1 MLFERKERYV
11 YNLPMNRKLQ
21 EAYEALEDASLYAA
35 KDYLRLNLNPQ
46 EEKAIAI
53 LNAAAGYLYGRYILG
68 EVPDASYTEFLIEA
82 QGDLFAPSELGN
94 KASVLRLRMIDKD
107 FAKKETHLVHY
118 LNFLSETEL
127 YVNSALFDEP
137 GRLALAYIEEYI
149 EILLPKKEQ
158 KLEYLRLSEVAF
170 LNLTNAFALLYRE
183 HFQEKFK
190 NLKSA
195 PFFIAVSEAH
205 ERIRGEIL
213 D

>member
-1 MLFERKERYV
+1 
-11 YNLPMNRKLQ
+11 MNGKLQ

-35 KDYLRLNLNPQ
+35 KDYLKIELNPS

-68 EVPDASYTEFLIEA
+68 ETPDASYTEFLKET
-82 QGDLFAPSELGN
+82 QGKLFAPNELGD
-94 KASVLRLRMIDKD
+94 KASALRVRMLDKD
-107 FAKKETHLVHY
+107 FGKIETHLVHY
-118 LNFLSETEL
+118 LNFLSETEF
-127 YVNSALFDEP
+127 YVNAALFDEP

-149 EILLPKKEQ
+149 EILLPKKEK

-170 LNLTNAFALLYRE
+170 LNLTNAFGLLYRD
-183 HFQEKFK
+183 HYQEKFK
-190 NLKSA
+190 DLKSA
-195 PFFIAVSEAH
+195 PYFIGVSEAH